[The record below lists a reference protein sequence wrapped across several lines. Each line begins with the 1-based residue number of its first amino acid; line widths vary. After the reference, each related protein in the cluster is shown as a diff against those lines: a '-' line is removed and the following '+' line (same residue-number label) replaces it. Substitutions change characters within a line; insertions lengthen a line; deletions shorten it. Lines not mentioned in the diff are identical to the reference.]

1 MKQKSNKYSNYCN
14 KKYYIFNEMKIS
26 FSVQYK
32 DLWYPL
38 LKNNGKID
46 IYNEIYFLK
55 LEINKRPYF

>member
-1 MKQKSNKYSNYCN
+1 
-14 KKYYIFNEMKIS
+14 MKIS

-38 LKNNGKID
+38 LKNNGKIY

-55 LEINKRPYF
+55 LEINKRPDL